1 MVMYIENQPVF
12 KTEFGTVEAW
22 EDPFLG
28 VVTGYGV
35 RFNKD
40 TRIKNSYADKD
51 FAIKVLKTY
60 GPRR

>member
-1 MVMYIENQPVF
+1 MVMDIASQTVF

-22 EDPFLG
+22 VDPVLG

-40 TRIKNSYADKD
+40 KRVKNSYADKN